1 MALRQ
6 ESHVLVVGGSD
17 SSGGAGIA
25 RDIETLSSMGVRSCL
40 AVTAVT
46 VQTHDSVTDILHL
59 HPVWWPIRC
68 VQRSRGRRGVV
79 SAGAAV
85 MIGAGG
91 RGKER
96 LSFENSRL
104 RVPTM
109 HNGRVFQRGAFLLR
123 SASEGQAL
131 GSPRAPA

>member
-1 MALRQ
+1 
-6 ESHVLVVGGSD
+6 
-17 SSGGAGIA
+17 
-25 RDIETLSSMGVRSCL
+25 MGVRSCL

-46 VQTHDSVTDILHL
+46 VQHTTASRTSFICN
-59 HPVWWPIRC
+59 PVWWPIRC

-85 MIGAGG
+85 MIVAGG

-109 HNGRVFQRGAFLLR
+109 HNGRVFQRGASSFEALR
-123 SASEGQAL
+123 
-131 GSPRAPA
+131 RARL

>member
-1 MALRQ
+1 
-6 ESHVLVVGGSD
+6 
-17 SSGGAGIA
+17 
-25 RDIETLSSMGVRSCL
+25 MGVRSCL

-59 HPVWWPIRC
+59 QPGLVADQMRAAISRASR
-68 VQRSRGRRGVV
+68 RSERGRG
-79 SAGAAV
+79 V
-85 MIGAGG
+85 MIVAGG

-109 HNGRVFQRGAFLLR
+109 HNGRVFQRGASSFEALR
-123 SASEGQAL
+123 
-131 GSPRAPA
+131 RARL